1 MKGPLLNIQSIHSGC
16 MESSIEVGDGEF
28 EHNCGFILPAQDRSG
43 HLFFFILTMIEANSY
58 P

>member
-28 EHNCGFILPAQDRSG
+28 ERNCGFILPAQDRSG
-43 HLFFFILTMIEANSY
+43 HLFFFYTDND
-58 P
+58 